1 MNPQGPWLVVEG
13 IEHAYT
19 WVLGGINVPSPCVVM
34 CCFMSLTTRRRASGG
49 YHAVSSC
56 TMFYTYLTWVSRCK
70 FLYHVIYLPHLGIT
84 LLAIGLGRCECG
96 ERLKLQAPNRLIVV

>member
-34 CCFMSLTTRRRASGG
+34 CCFMSLMCTTTCIRASGG

-56 TMFYTYLTWVSRCK
+56 AMFYTYVTVTWVSRCNK
-70 FLYHVIYLPHLGIT
+70 FLYHVLHFRHLGIT
-84 LLAIGLGRCECG
+84 L
-96 ERLKLQAPNRLIVV
+96 